1 MVLLYISICPLI
13 NRSSFATSLAAL
25 NVLLKCNIYEDIY
38 KKNND
43 EIKTTQTSIMLI
55 PFCLFIP
62 FLQYQLSTS

>member
-1 MVLLYISICPLI
+1 M
-13 NRSSFATSLAAL
+13 F
-25 NVLLKCNIYEDIY
+25 KCNIYEDIY